1 MWVLNE
7 NFINCSELVCEV
19 PPNKEFLQ
27 ELFSMAAAPLQNLK
41 TKVNIIKNYGS

>member
-7 NFINCSELVCEV
+7 NFINCSELVCEEV

-27 ELFSMAAAPLQNLK
+27 ELFSMAAAPLQILK
-41 TKVNIIKNYGS
+41 TKVNI